1 MEHLNDIRKKIS
13 DLVIHY
19 SNIKYAKKT
28 FTPGFD
34 KVQVSGKVLDH
45 DETVNMVDAALDG
58 HLTTGRFNI
67 EFEKKLSRFLN
78 TRSLLTVNSG
88 SSANLIAFSSLT
100 SPKLGSRSIKPGDEV
115 ITVAAGFPTTINPI
129 LLYKAI
135 PVFVD
140 VKMGNYNINE
150 ERIEEAITKKTKT
163 ATQKSNALSLE
174 H

>member
-45 DETVNMVDAALDG
+45 EETVNMVDAALDG

-67 EFEKKLSRFLN
+67 EFEEKLSRFLN
-78 TRSLLTVNSG
+78 TTRSCQRCS
-88 SSANLIAFSSLT
+88 
-100 SPKLGSRSIKPGDEV
+100 
-115 ITVAAGFPTTINPI
+115 
-129 LLYKAI
+129 
-135 PVFVD
+135 
-140 VKMGNYNINE
+140 
-150 ERIEEAITKKTKT
+150 
-163 ATQKSNALSLE
+163 
-174 H
+174 